1 MGSQLGTLEPLRLST
16 PTTTRR
22 PSAFLPVPIS
32 RVTLPSHRPVPTQS
46 SRRPTQLHSVP
57 LIFAADL
64 FKEPASSSCSG
75 SRVRPVQSWKFASDP
90 ADQARRAW
98 CHRGKGS
105 SAYSALGP
113 LKSET
118 GVRFAVGAPIEFA
131 HSQSINFAHPPP
143 CARVG
148 GVRGAGNG
156 QRSRHH
162 GQRGSGGQAASP
174 FDQHTAHSSI
184 AGGGLNNPPSSPWV

>member
-1 MGSQLGTLEPLRLST
+1 MTGMGSQLGTLEPLRLST

-131 HSQSINFAHPPP
+131 QLAIHQF
-143 CARVG
+143 CAS
-148 GVRGAGNG
+148 AALCAA
-156 QRSRHH
+156 
-162 GQRGSGGQAASP
+162 AASALNRSNAP
-174 FDQHTAHSSI
+174 LRIISRRSSR
-184 AGGGLNNPPSSPWV
+184 PR